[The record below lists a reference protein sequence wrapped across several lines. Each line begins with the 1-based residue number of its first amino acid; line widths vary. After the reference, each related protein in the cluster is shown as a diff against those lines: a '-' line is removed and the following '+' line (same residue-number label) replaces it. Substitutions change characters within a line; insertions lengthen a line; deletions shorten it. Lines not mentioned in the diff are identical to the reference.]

1 MAHKGGGWLPSAAMS
16 RRMIFLLVAA
26 LLAGACTATAESS
39 TTTTTATAITSATTT
54 TPAVTGT
61 TGTTTTATTADSTT
75 TTTGPVVTVIDIVL
89 VDGTVDRVERFDV
102 PLDSTVRVTV
112 TGDVA
117 DEIHLHGYDLHAD
130 VTPQTEAV
138 LEFDATIPGVFEI
151 ELEGSGV
158 LIGELQVAP

>member
-1 MAHKGGGWLPSAAMS
+1 MS
-16 RRMIFLLVAA
+16 RRIIFLLVAA
-26 LLAGACTATAESS
+26 LIAGACTATADSS
-39 TTTTTATAITSATTT
+39 TTTTAPATTNTSPTTT

-61 TGTTTTATTADSTT
+61 TGTTATTTVADSTT

-102 PLDSTVRVTV
+102 PLDSAVRVTV

-130 VTPQTEAV
+130 VTPQTQAV
-138 LEFDATIPGVFEI
+138 LEFDAAIPGVFEI

-158 LIGELQVAP
+158 LIGELRVAP